1 MGERVSGG
9 RERERERKV
18 KCKEGKEREMREKKG
33 GGSLRLVQNW
43 CKNTKHRVHV
53 CVCVC
58 CYSEFSRWE
67 QLIYSPL
74 FRKGCVLQILD
85 VCESDDGGGGWC
97 YCDSVR
103 MQWMWFYLLPLI
115 VPSEHTADLH
125 LSKVKVTVLNEV
137 WLSFFR
143 CLQFDY
149 IISTDSQINI
159 LNLIS
164 KRRHFAHKVYRVLS
178 RQRSLQSVT
187 FGIYFAACIFRCL
200 RIFAFTRLSRRQR
213 KFSSLRKKGREK
225 KKSKSN
231 FWERTPT
238 TISGKYHALLIAW
251 LISSHRW
258 SAVVYFQ
265 RQEQGN
271 RIEGR
276 VNVAKCIGVSGET
289 PWDWA
294 TPFSKATICM
304 SYKLVEIPL
313 FL

>member
-1 MGERVSGG
+1 MWKQDIPITEAPYFSTAAFQLCLPVFKSVCVLLCVYAWGFSDSLFPIVLSFLPHSHSASCGVSCPWVRESVG

-43 CKNTKHRVHV
+43 CKNTKH
-53 CVCVC
+53 CVYVC

-125 LSKVKVTVLNEV
+125 LSKVKVTILNEV

-143 CLQFDY
+143 CLHFDY

-159 LNLIS
+159 RNLIS

-178 RQRSLQSVT
+178 LSHLVFILLHVFLDAYASLLLLACHVDKENSVVWEKKT
-187 FGIYFAACIFRCL
+187 E
-200 RIFAFTRLSRRQR
+200 
-213 KFSSLRKKGREK
+213 RKKK
-225 KKSKSN
+225 QK
-231 FWERTPT
+231 
-238 TISGKYHALLIAW
+238 
-251 LISSHRW
+251 
-258 SAVVYFQ
+258 
-265 RQEQGN
+265 
-271 RIEGR
+271 
-276 VNVAKCIGVSGET
+276 
-289 PWDWA
+289 
-294 TPFSKATICM
+294 
-304 SYKLVEIPL
+304 
-313 FL
+313 